1 MEELLLRAQ
10 DEYLKSNGKEILDT
24 LTTVYMYTWLGCE
37 VDTQKHTHEKARK
50 RI

>member
-24 LTTVYMYTWLGCE
+24 LTTVYVHLAWLRG
-37 VDTQKHTHEKARK
+37 
-50 RI
+50 